1 MITSIPIQ
9 FEGCFSDI
17 MKTFIQYKRSLGLQY
32 DRPEYDLV
40 RFSRFLVENN
50 VTDLCITQEIAEK
63 WCCKRECESN
73 KCWTNRIGI
82 YNQFAVY
89 LNSVGYSAYILPK
102 PKNRYNEYVPHI
114 FTEEEINRI
123 YYAADKI
130 NAKRLNSYQRIMPV
144 LVRLLFSTGLRI
156 SEAINLKCS
165 DIDFTTGIL
174 YLYDCKNGEDRIVP
188 MHQTLLEYLKEYAN
202 KYIYD
207 NEYFFETIHH
217 TQITAAT
224 CYKKFRDILFSAGI
238 PHGGRGKGPRLHDT
252 RHSFAVHS
260 LRHMI
265 NQGMD
270 IYVSLPYLSVY
281 LGHKSIVATENYIR
295 LTAEAYPELA
305 ALVNK
310 YTGHVIP
317 EV

>member
-1 MITSIPIQ
+1 
-9 FEGCFSDI
+9 
-17 MKTFIQYKRSLGLQY
+17 
-32 DRPEYDLV
+32 
-40 RFSRFLVENN
+40 
-50 VTDLCITQEIAEK
+50 
-63 WCCKRECESN
+63 
-73 KCWTNRIGI
+73 
-82 YNQFAVY
+82 
-89 LNSVGYSAYILPK
+89 
-102 PKNRYNEYVPHI
+102 
-114 FTEEEINRI
+114 
-123 YYAADKI
+123 
-130 NAKRLNSYQRIMPV
+130 
-144 LVRLLFSTGLRI
+144 
-156 SEAINLKCS
+156 
-165 DIDFTTGIL
+165 
-174 YLYDCKNGEDRIVP
+174 